1 MPLLELLVNCRNGH
15 AHEDLNISSYKAL
28 ALATMD
34 DGERDYFVG
43 ISWDIVWL
51 GRHVVAEGEVA
62 RREGGTEGETCTV
75 HALTQIR
82 TLLLQ
87 QLLLFRSFLL
97 AAAEEVLHELR
108 LILLRIM

>member
-1 MPLLELLVNCRNGH
+1 MPLLELLVNCPNGH
-15 AHEDLNISSYKAL
+15 AHEDLNTSSCKAL
-28 ALATMD
+28 APID
-34 DGERDYFVG
+34 DGEREFFVG
-43 ISWDIVWL
+43 VSWDVWWL
-51 GRHVVAEGEVA
+51 GRHAVRWQKGQ
-62 RREGGTEGETCTV
+62 RHGGTEGETCTV

-108 LILLRIM
+108 LILLSIT